1 MKTPDKIYI
10 HPNYEPS
17 GGWITTERREYQ
29 PDDVWETE
37 YIRKDALLAKL
48 GEMSIAVNSFTHD
61 SANDFRAEGANKVIS
76 LVKEYIESL

>member
-37 YIRKDALLAKL
+37 YIRKDALLEWANERLNENDGRYSTFFDYALNLLIDKL
-48 GEMSIAVNSFTHD
+48 NS
-61 SANDFRAEGANKVIS
+61 
-76 LVKEYIESL
+76 L